1 MAEWLASLPLSVTFT
16 PPFCP
21 EHHLPMRLEGSG
33 KKFHWSCRDEH
44 CAMTGAFSGVVPQ
57 CPVHK
62 QSLLLR
68 GSGLQKMLA
77 CSQAKTERCPVQVT
91 VHIEKLFAPSPNS
104 SYASLPLHASE
115 AITLGESDT
124 DGLVQQRLEGLGFD
138 FVSLQS
144 KTKKPK
150 RKLHPVAEISQVS
163 MKSAFVS
170 SPLPKGRGDM
180 TIGNDHDSDNA
191 PSEWMQ
197 AVMPK
202 TPYRVKELTQLIQST
217 LQEHPV
223 LGKSVVVEGELS
235 NVKRSSRGHI
245 YFTLK
250 DEDASIGGILW
261 AGVAS
266 RLNFDLAD
274 GQAVYLTGKLE
285 IYGKSG
291 TYSLVASKLE
301 PVGMGALQLAFEQ
314 IKARLEAEGLFM
326 EDFKKPLPEYPAR
339 IGLITSSTGAVIHDM
354 LRVIRRKNRFMDVLL
369 YPVKVQ
375 GAGAADDIARAIT
388 ELNHSDYNLD
398 ALIVARGGGSFEDLF
413 CFSEESVV
421 RAVFNSRLPI
431 VTGIG
436 HEPDF
441 SLADAAADYSAST
454 PTAAAD
460 WLTPDAQKIVET
472 LDDNLQELMQ
482 GVIAHL
488 QYYERSLDD
497 DSSRLVELYERRL
510 DTAASDLDRLTQT
523 LLQGADAYFLRQV
536 DRLGHLASNLD
547 AFNPLQTLGRG
558 FAIATGVNEKVNQV
572 IYSVEQVKEGSEL
585 SLRLSDGR
593 LTARVLSCE
602 KLPLAEQ
609 GESSL

>member
-1 MAEWLASLPLSVTFT
+1 MAEWLASLPLAVTFT

-21 EHHLPMRLEGSG
+21 EHHIPLRLEGSG
-33 KKFHWSCRDEH
+33 KKFHWSCRDER
-44 CAMTGAFSGVVPQ
+44 CAMRASFSGTVPQ
-57 CPVHK
+57 CPVHRET
-62 QSLLLR
+62 LLLR

-77 CSQAKTERCPVQVT
+77 CPQAKKERCPVQVT
-91 VHIEKLFAPSPNS
+91 VHIEKVFAPSSNS

-115 AITLGESDT
+115 AITLGEPDT

-150 RKLHPVAEISQVS
+150 RKLHPMAEISQVS

-170 SPLPKGRGDM
+170 FPAASPIAQE
-180 TIGNDHDSDNA
+180 TITADDT

-217 LQEHPV
+217 FQEHAV

-301 PVGMGALQLAFEQ
+301 PVGMGALQLTFEQ

-375 GAGAADDIARAIT
+375 GDGAADDIARAIT

-472 LDDNLQELMQ
+472 LDDNLQELTQ
-482 GVIAHL
+482 GIIAHL
-488 QYYERSLDD
+488 QYYERTLDD
-497 DSSRLVELYERRL
+497 DSSRLVDLYERRL
-510 DTAASDLDRLTQT
+510 DTATSDLDRLTQT

-558 FAIATGVNEKVNQV
+558 FAIATGLNEKVNQV
-572 IYSVEQVKEGSEL
+572 IYSVEQAKEGSEL

-593 LTARVLSCE
+593 LIARVLSSE
-602 KLPLAEQ
+602 KLPLVEQ